1 MLNLRAMTMNYE
13 KLHIWPRSDKT
24 CAMSCYLHHLCIPY
38 FNTFTNW
45 WLEFLWIPNKPYKK
59 LSFECTKL
67 NISSFQRWTS
77 LTPMVYK
84 TCINSQ
90 YVRFFLWRGWK
101 CCSNKAWCRHTWCRI
116 SSSGLMYISSPLF
129 CNSPFC
135 FYNNKENSKL
145 YSKTQYW

>member
-1 MLNLRAMTMNYE
+1 MKNYTFDLGVT
-13 KLHIWPRSDKT
+13 KHVQCHAISII
-24 CAMSCYLHHLCIPY
+24 CAFPISIHLLIDGWNSCEYQISLI
-38 FNTFTNW
+38 N
-45 WLEFLWIPNKPYKK
+45 
-59 LSFECTKL
+59 LSFECTKF